1 MEAFPK
7 CKVLQD
13 LKNIYIHVVV
23 DGVLSQRTH
32 LPCGRGV
39 FKYKEKKKPCQTLWQ
54 WQACMHPS
62 LNIISTC
69 SLGMVCACEG

>member
-39 FKYKEKKKPCQTLWQ
+39 FKYKEKKKPCQTL
-54 WQACMHPS
+54 
-62 LNIISTC
+62 
-69 SLGMVCACEG
+69 